1 MRFRPPGAD
10 YSIIVVGDQRSILR
24 DFYHSLLRW
33 PWSVMIAT
41 ISGVFLFA
49 NMAFA
54 VAFMATGGIAPAGH
68 HSFMDAFF
76 FSVQTMG
83 TIGYGAMY
91 PESPAANTLVVI
103 ESTVSLLLTAISTGL
118 IFAKFSRST
127 AAIVFSEKAVIAP
140 MNGVPALTFRIG
152 NLRGNQIVDAH
163 ISLVLIRTET
173 TAEGRSF
180 YRTLDLELI
189 RGRALSLS
197 RSWTVVHEVRGSSP
211 LAGQTPESLAAA
223 GAELQIMVIGMDDI
237 TMQPVHASHRY
248 VASQILWGARYVD
261 VLSET
266 PEGDLVL
273 DLTKFHATEPAEPTA
288 EFPYP
293 RPLGPGV

>member
-1 MRFRPPGAD
+1 LRVRPPGAD

-24 DFYHSLLRW
+24 DFYHSLLRRPW
-33 PWSVMIAT
+33 PVMIAT
-41 ISGVFLFA
+41 ISAVFLFA
-49 NMAFA
+49 NLAFA
-54 VAFMATGGIAPAGH
+54 AAFMVTGGIAPAAH
-68 HSFMDAFF
+68 HSFLDAFF

-83 TIGYGAMY
+83 TIGYGALY
-91 PESPAANTLVVI
+91 PDSTAANTLVVI

-118 IFAKFSRST
+118 VFAKFSRST
-127 AAIVFSEKAVIAP
+127 AAIVFSQKAVISP

-163 ISLVLIRTET
+163 ISVVLIRTET

-197 RSWTVVHEVRGSSP
+197 RSWTVVHEVTATSP
-211 LAGQTPESLAAA
+211 LSGQTPESLAAA
-223 GAELQIMVIGMDDI
+223 SVELQIMVIGMDDI
-237 TMQPVHASHRY
+237 TMQAVHASHRY
-248 VASQILWGARYVD
+248 LASDIAWGARHVD

-266 PEGDLVL
+266 AEGDLLL

-293 RPLGPGV
+293 RRPGPAT